1 MVKIIKMQE
10 KIEEKKKIILKS
22 LAKQARKL
30 RGEKSQF
37 ILSSEYDI
45 SVSIISTVERA
56 LKDPQLTTLFKL
68 AEAFN
73 LKPHEFVKLI
83 EDGLPENFSLIDN

>member
-1 MVKIIKMQE
+1 MQE
-10 KIEEKKKIILKS
+10 NIEEKKKLILKS

-83 EDGLPENFSLIDN
+83 EDGLPEGFSLIDN

>member
-1 MVKIIKMQE
+1 MQE

-45 SVSIISTVERA
+45 SVSIISTIERA
-56 LKDPQLTTLFKL
+56 LKDPQITTIFKL
-68 AEAFN
+68 AEAYN
-73 LKPHEFVKLI
+73 IKASELVKLI

>member
-45 SVSIISTVERA
+45 SVSIISTIERA
-56 LKDPQLTTLFKL
+56 LKDPQITTIFKL
-68 AEAFN
+68 AEAYN
-73 LKPHEFVKLI
+73 IKASELVKLI
-83 EDGLPENFSLIDN
+83 EDDLPENFSLIDN

>member
-1 MVKIIKMQE
+1 MQE
-10 KIEEKKKIILKS
+10 NIEEKKKLILKS

-37 ILSSEYDI
+37 ILSGEYDI